1 MFDIVTN
8 WAMNASV
15 FPVVLLVTSSVTVVC
30 AALLFATS
38 RKLNKHKRE
47 QAVINRRL
55 HEDMASLSK
64 SAIGMGQKVLDTER
78 QLSNVLKKQFAILNS
93 QPEHPSYDQASRLI
107 AMGASESDLVNSCG
121 FSHSEAELLLSLNRK
136 RQPLHQNGQAVH

>member
-1 MFDIVTN
+1 M
-8 WAMNASV
+8 
-15 FPVVLLVTSSVTVVC
+15 LELVSTWVSSIPIQSISLISSISMATVACLMVGVS
-30 AALLFATS
+30 F
-38 RKLNKHKRE
+38 RKLKKQNRQ

-78 QLSNVLKKQFAILNS
+78 KLDDVLKKQFSILNS

-121 FSHSEAELLLSLNRK
+121 FSHSEAELLLSLNCK
-136 RQPLHQNGQAVH
+136 RQVPSNSHKAVH

>member
-1 MFDIVTN
+1 MLELVTT
-8 WAMNASV
+8 WAMSAAVQPILLITASSISV
-15 FPVVLLVTSSVTVVC
+15 MACLMVAVT
-30 AALLFATS
+30 ARKMKKQKRQQALI
-38 RKLNKHKRE
+38 NK
-47 QAVINRRL
+47 RL

-78 QLSNVLKKQFAILNS
+78 KLGDVLKKQFTILNS

-136 RQPLHQNGQAVH
+136 RQPNRAAAMH

>member
-1 MFDIVTN
+1 MLELVLT
-8 WAMNASV
+8 WASSTPIQSILLISSASM
-15 FPVVLLVTSSVTVVC
+15 
-30 AALLFATS
+30 ATLACLMAGIS
-38 RKLNKHKRE
+38 FRNLKKQKRQ
-47 QAVINRRL
+47 QAIINRRL

-78 QLSNVLKKQFAILNS
+78 KLGDVLKKQFSILNS

-136 RQPLHQNGQAVH
+136 RQVSTNPRKAMH